1 MSYSSFTL
9 PAGEYRSAES
19 QIISAVVD
27 GTDGSERELDQWGF
41 LQSCRYLLHDGDTKF
56 CGSFREIVKGGGVE
70 RLKLPGKESEFECIR
85 GKMGTLDQRRI
96 LVETD
101 SIW

>member
-19 QIISAVVD
+19 QIISTVVD

-41 LQSCRYLLHDGDTKF
+41 LQSCLLHDGDTKF

-70 RLKLPGKESEFECIR
+70 RLKLPGKESEFGCIR
-85 GKMGTLDQRRI
+85 GKMDTLDARRI